1 MSTLGA
7 WLAYPTQALVWSNGG
22 GLISLALAG
31 LLLLSIAGLAAV
43 RDRATPIRV
52 CPRKNPN
59 VDHQDQRLCSA
70 A

>member
-1 MSTLGA
+1 MFTLGA
-7 WLAYPTQALVWSNGG
+7 WLAYPTQALVWSSGG
-22 GLISLALAG
+22 GLISLVLAA

-43 RDRATPIRV
+43 RERRTPIEV

-59 VDHQDQRLCSA
+59 ADHHDQRLCRA